1 MLETDGPY
9 EGATRGVTNA
19 SGFKHA
25 ANSQIQQAR
34 ACQKFYAQLK
44 KDYNTYLTGTKTHR
58 LCDGWAQGR
67 GKRYTKPQ
75 GQQCICL

>member
-9 EGATRGVTNA
+9 EGATCGVTNA

-44 KDYNTYLTGTKTHR
+44 KDYNTYLTGAKTRR
-58 LCDGWAQGR
+58 LCDAIIL
-67 GKRYTKPQ
+67 K
-75 GQQCICL
+75 